1 MRVKLRTVRQ
11 VLFASLFTAIGA
23 KSGAQEASGVAPSL
37 ARVAQLV
44 ANGDVTE
51 ARALVDSLMSSGARS
66 SNETAE
72 ILFARASLAQN
83 AAAADSDYRT
93 IIAAHPGSPRREESL
108 YRLAQQSLLSGDQP
122 GAMKYLRQISDANR
136 SDSAQARVSYW
147 MTRALIEGR
156 EKTAACQANA
166 RALRLMASVD
176 PVLRGEIES
185 QAVNS
190 CAGAAPAVPAV
201 VPTTPVAPGLSASA
215 KKEGRFSVQVA
226 AFDRRPEA
234 EQLAAKLTRSGLE
247 ARVDGTAKPFRVRIG
262 RYATSAEA
270 AAALRALKKRNFS
283 GFVTAVTQ

>member
-1 MRVKLRTVRQ
+1 VRVKARIVCRILAV
-11 VLFASLFTAIGA
+11 SLLAAIAA
-23 KSGAQEASGVAPSL
+23 KAGAQEASGIAPSL
-37 ARVAQLV
+37 TRVAQLV
-44 ANGDVTE
+44 ANGELTE
-51 ARALVDSLMSSGARS
+51 ARTLVDSLMSSGSRS

-72 ILFARASLAQN
+72 LLFARASLAQN
-83 AAAADSDYRT
+83 TVAADSDYRT
-93 IIAAHPGSPRREESL
+93 IITAHPGSPRREESL
-108 YRLAQQSLLSGDQP
+108 YRLAQQSLLSGDQAT
-122 GAMKYLRQISDANR
+122 AMKYLRQISDADR

-156 EKTAACQANA
+156 DKTAACQANA

-190 CAGAAPAVPAV
+190 CTGGVPAVPAA
-201 VPTTPVAPGLSASA
+201 VPTVPSTPGPSVSA
-215 KKEGRFSVQVA
+215 KKESGFSVQVA
-226 AFDRRPEA
+226 AFDRRPDA
-234 EQLAAKLTRSGLE
+234 EQLAAKLSRSGLD

-270 AAALRALKKRNFS
+270 ATELRALKKKNLS